1 MVACERTFITKPSDV
16 FFVVKVTSYCNMKVS
31 LTVFEK
37 VSVCV
42 CVCVRACVRAHA
54 CACMHA
60 CMHALGLVCAWICV
74 YMLCWYTVMYLY
86 NVGYFR
92 YAHI

>member
-1 MVACERTFITKPSDV
+1 
-16 FFVVKVTSYCNMKVS
+16 
-31 LTVFEK
+31 
-37 VSVCV
+37 
-42 CVCVRACVRAHA
+42 VCVRV
-54 CACMHA
+54 

-86 NVGYFR
+86 NVGNFR